1 MNSPH
6 LIGPH
11 ADSTPGPSSPSR
23 VKPRWRGVS
32 HQYAFFASLIAGPV
46 LVLTARTPRAM
57 AAAAIYACSL
67 SALLGASALYHRVTW
82 SPAAR
87 YWMARLDLAMI
98 FLLIA
103 GSYTPIAMLVLTPP
117 AGTAVLWCVWGAAL
131 GGIVL
136 KILWEN
142 PAKWATSVVYVAM
155 GSSGIFFI
163 FEIGGTLGATP
174 LLLLVGGGLIYIAGA
189 VIYAMERPDPLPAVF
204 GYHEIFHALV
214 IVAATV
220 HYIAMAAYV
229 LPVRA

>member
-1 MNSPH
+1 MMSHPLPLAN
-6 LIGPH
+6 
-11 ADSTPGPSSPSR
+11 DSGARPASR

-32 HQYAFFASLIAGPV
+32 HQYAFFASLIAGPA
-46 LVLTARTPRAM
+46 LVLTAHTPRAM
-57 AAAAIYACSL
+57 TAAVIYASSL

-82 SPAAR
+82 SPPAR

-98 FLLIA
+98 FLMIA
-103 GSYTPIAMLVLTPP
+103 GSYTPIAMLILPP
-117 AGTAVLWCVWGAAL
+117 PTGTTVLWCVWGAAL

-155 GSSGIFFI
+155 GSSGILFV
-163 FEIGGTLGATP
+163 FEIGSTLGATP
-174 LLLLVGGGLIYIAGA
+174 VFLLLVGGALYIAGA
-189 VIYAMERPDPLPAVF
+189 IIYALERPDPLPAVF

-229 LPVRA
+229 LPGGA